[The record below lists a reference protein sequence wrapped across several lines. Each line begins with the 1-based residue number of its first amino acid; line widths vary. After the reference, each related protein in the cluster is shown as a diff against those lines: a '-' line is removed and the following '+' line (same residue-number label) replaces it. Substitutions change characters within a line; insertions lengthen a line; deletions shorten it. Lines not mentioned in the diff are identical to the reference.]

1 MLEICAI
8 ASGSNGNCYYIG
20 NDKTAI
26 LVDAGISTK
35 QILNRMKER
44 GLDSSKLRALFI
56 THEHSD
62 HMRGARVMGKRLQI
76 PVYMSAKTYDGA
88 YKNLRPDNPRFFQS
102 EQQIEVDEFTVYP
115 VSKNHDAADPY
126 SFRIGYKD
134 INVGVFTDIGE
145 ACNNVKEHLSLCNAL
160 FLESNYDDK
169 MLWEGRYPQFLKER
183 VASNVGHLSNDQAF
197 ELLNQHTNG
206 ELRCV
211 FLSHISK
218 DNNTHEKALKTM
230 QPLIEHFEINIASR
244 FKASEVYQLSANSGP
259 KKQIPNK
266 SQNLKLQFPDF

>member
-20 NDKTAI
+20 NNKTAI

-35 QILNRMKER
+35 QILQRMKER
-44 GLDSSKLRALFI
+44 ELDVNKLQALFI

-62 HMRGARVMGKRLQI
+62 HMRGARVLGKRLQI
-76 PVYMSAKTYDGA
+76 PVYMTAKTYDGS
-88 YKNLRPDNPRFFQS
+88 YKNLRPDHPRFFNCD
-102 EQQIEVDEFTVYP
+102 ETVTVDDFIVHP
-115 VSKNHDAADPY
+115 VPKYHDAADPC
-126 SFRIGYKD
+126 SFRISYKELN
-134 INVGVFTDIGE
+134 IGVFTDIGV
-145 ACNNVKEHLSLCNAL
+145 ACTNVKEHVAKCNAL
-160 FLESNYDDK
+160 FLESNYDEK

-197 ELLNQHTNG
+197 ELLNKHTNG

-218 DNNTHEKALKTM
+218 DNNTHKKALEKM
-230 QPLIEHFEINIASR
+230 QPLSHRFEINIASR
-244 FKASEVYQLSANSGP
+244 FEASEVYQFSSAGGH
-259 KKQIPNK
+259 KKQISNEP
-266 SQNLKLQFPDF
+266 QNFKLQFPEF